1 MESVAVDQQQDSKTL
16 AAAAGRDASQV
27 ARAVQK
33 VFERYREQMVAD
45 ITDELSKG
53 D

>member
-1 MESVAVDQQQDSKTL
+1 L
-16 AAAAGRDASQV
+16 AAAAGLDASVV
-27 ARAVQK
+27 ARAVQR
-33 VFERYREQMVAD
+33 VFERYKAQMVAD

>member
-1 MESVAVDQQQDSKTL
+1 L
-16 AAAAGRDASQV
+16 AAAAGMDASIV

-53 D
+53 E